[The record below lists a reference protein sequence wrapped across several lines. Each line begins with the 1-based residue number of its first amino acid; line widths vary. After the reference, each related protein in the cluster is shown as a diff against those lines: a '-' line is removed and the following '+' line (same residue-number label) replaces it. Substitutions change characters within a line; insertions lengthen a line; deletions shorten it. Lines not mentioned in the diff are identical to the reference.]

1 MTEPLTPVQEV
12 MLIQYHL
19 ARTAWES
26 GGWITGNEATAYA
39 AALDACLAAGVDPFH
54 YPAPR

>member
-1 MTEPLTPVQEV
+1 

-19 ARTAWES
+19 ARIAWYNANPADLRDA
-26 GGWITGNEATAYA
+26 GTAYA
-39 AALDACLAAGVDPFH
+39 VALDACLDAGFDPFH